1 MKKIKIEDIRK
12 MYLEF
17 ADDENAFLMSK
28 YMKNKFP
35 FYGVKKSKSEE
46 FIKPLV
52 KDLKSYNTKDLYK
65 LVDEL
70 WEEEEREMQYVA
82 LEILTKILQKRE
94 IDIDFIERLILKKS
108 WWDTVDTLSNL
119 TGTYFKK
126 DFDMARLNRWVES
139 DNIWLNRSAL
149 IFQLKYKDSTKQ
161 EIIEDFIER
170 LKGNK
175 EFFIQKAIGWILR
188 ENSKRNPHWVKKVV
202 EEQELTGLAKREALR
217 LLK

>member
-28 YMKNKFP
+28 YMKNKFA
-35 FYGVKKSKSEE
+35 FYGVKKSTSDN

-82 LEILTKILQKRE
+82 LEVLQRILMKRD
-94 IDIDFIERLILKKS
+94 IDIDFIERLIITKS
-108 WWDTVDTLSNL
+108 WWDTVDMLSNL
-119 TGTYFKK
+119 TGAYFKK
-126 DFDMARLNRWVES
+126 NLEMDRLNRWVES
-139 DNIWLNRSAL
+139 DNLWLNRSAL
-149 IFQLKYKDSTKQ
+149 LFQLKYKDSTKQ

-202 EEQELTGLAKREALR
+202 DEQELTGLAKREALR